1 MSAEARLRVVLC
13 WHMHQ
18 PQYRDLISG
27 DYRLPWTYLHA
38 MKDYTDMAAHL
49 EAVPQARAVVNF
61 APILLEQIDD
71 YVRQID
77 GFINNSVAIR
87 DPILA
92 ALAAAALPADQEAR
106 LHLVKAALR
115 ANRQRIVSRFPAYER
130 LAEMADW
137 LLAHPGSMVYL
148 SDHFLADIIV
158 WYHLG
163 WLGESERRQDARVQ
177 RLMSKGTVFTL
188 HERRELLEIIGG
200 LLGGVISRY
209 RRLAESGRIEI
220 SVTPYAH
227 PIVPLLLDFGAAREA
242 MPEVRL
248 PLLDHYP
255 GGRERARWH
264 IDESIAVFQKYFG
277 FKPGG
282 CWPAEG
288 GISTATLE
296 MLAAAGFRW
305 TASGEG
311 ILRNSLTRTGL
322 AATVN
327 DSVPAPA
334 PCLHRV
340 YQVQEIPVACF
351 FRDDGLSD
359 LIGFTYSD
367 WRADDA
373 VANLVGHLESID
385 NACRDAPGAVVS
397 IIMDGEN
404 AWEHYPENG
413 HYFLSA
419 LYERLTTHPRL
430 ELTTFSACLERG
442 EKPVPLPALTAG
454 SWVYGNFSTWIGHA
468 DKNRGWD
475 MLGDAKRAFDAAV
488 AKQRLSGAKL
498 EAASRQLAVCE
509 GSDWFWWFG
518 DYNPAETVS
527 DFDCLYRM
535 HLANLYQMIGEEPPQ
550 YLAQAFTHGGGEPQH
565 GGVMRTGKQD

>member
-1 MSAEARLRVVLC
+1 MSAEVRLRVVLC

-18 PQYRDLISG
+18 PQYCDLTSG
-27 DYRLPWTYLHA
+27 EYRLPWTYLHA

-49 EAVPQARAVVNF
+49 EAVPEARAVVNF
-61 APILLEQIDD
+61 APVLLEQIDD

-106 LHLVKAALR
+106 LRLVKAALR
-115 ANRQRIVSRFPAYER
+115 INRKRIIARFPAYER

-137 LLAHPGSMVYL
+137 LLAHPGSMTYL
-148 SDHFLADIIV
+148 SDDFLADILV

-163 WLGESERRQDARVQ
+163 WLGESERRQDTRVQ
-177 RLMSKGTVFTL
+177 RLISKGAGFTL
-188 HERRELLEIIGG
+188 HERRELLEVIGG

-209 RRLAESGRIEI
+209 RRLAESGRIEV

-227 PIVPLLLDFGAAREA
+227 PIAPLLLDFGVAREA
-242 MPEVRL
+242 MPEARL

-255 GGRERARWH
+255 GGRERVRWH
-264 IDESIAVFQKYFG
+264 IDESIAVFQKHFG
-277 FKPGG
+277 FRPGG

-288 GISTATLE
+288 GISAATLE

-305 TASGEG
+305 TASGENV
-311 ILRNSLTRTGL
+311 LRNSLMGP
-322 AATVN
+322 ANAVN
-327 DSVPAPA
+327 GTTPTAL

-340 YQVQEIPVACF
+340 YQLQDIPVACF

-385 NACRDAPGAVVS
+385 NACRGVPGAVVS

-419 LYERLTTHPRL
+419 LYQRLTTHARL
-430 ELTTFSACLERG
+430 ELTTFSACLERSQAPG
-442 EKPVPLPALTAG
+442 ILPGLTAG

-475 MLGDAKRAFDAAV
+475 MLGDAKRAFDIAV
-488 AKQRLSGAKL
+488 ERKRLSGARL
-498 EAASRQLAVCE
+498 EAATRQLAVCE

-518 DYNPAETVS
+518 DDNPAETVC

-550 YLAQAFTHGGGEPQH
+550 YLSHAFTRGGGEPQH
-565 GGVMRTGKQD
+565 GGVMRTGKQA